1 MILAQLSGLPK
12 EDMFIYGAAVLA
24 VGFIFFL
31 YLRTSNKKQ
40 EPSKPSEP
48 SKPPESPLGKE
59 INGLNVP
66 VLSTIK
72 PQKCLSELNLDEL
85 SKVVKQVGTKYKEAI
100 LAENSGKP
108 VIGGSSFIESDLE
121 KLKIYLLQREKDGSK
136 PPTNDPPIMEP
147 PNNTVQIN
155 TLQKQIDDLKIT
167 LDRST
172 SFAGEDTLF
181 CPSTGD
187 PMNKFNIEGETIDVS
202 KAGCWFDGGELLS
215 ILGRNNKFLTTLGLK
230 ISSVAQVEKAITD
243 KIEVESRKKLVTKLC
258 QQFLKTQDVSFKKQM
273 DFHNS
278 KLQSSHD
285 ISRPQSH
292 SGSSGLNSSFPGV
305 GVSQNSFASTQVP
318 PPGPNPVAPL
328 VSPST
333 TYGGPVK
340 CPASG
345 QIMTKELF
353 DGVTLDVSPSG
364 IWFDGRGHAGNTEP
378 ELLSILRSKPGFINS
393 LLGKNS
399 SVVDGIEK
407 KVDESA
413 SESIRQNEIL
423 ECKRKIH
430 TITSQMSRLTHTDP
444 QFARHLSLLQT
455 ELSKLGE
462 LK

>member
-1 MILAQLSGLPK
+1 LKILAQLSGLPK
-12 EDMFIYGAAVLA
+12 EDLLVYGAIALVI
-24 VGFIFFL
+24 GFICFSFV
-31 YLRTSNKKQ
+31 RN
-40 EPSKPSEP
+40 SKRKT
-48 SKPPESPLGKE
+48 KPPPKE
-59 INGLNVP
+59 PPVEDLDVP
-66 VLSTIK
+66 KLSFE
-72 PQKCLSELNLDEL
+72 PQKPLSEFNLDEL
-85 SKVVKQVGTKYKEAI
+85 RKLVKQTENKYKEAI

-108 VIGGSSFIESDLE
+108 IIGGSSSIESDLK
-121 KLKIYLLQREKDGSK
+121 KLKIYLYQREKEGQK
-136 PPTNDPPIMEP
+136 PSTDDPPIMEP
-147 PNNTVQIN
+147 PNNTIQID

-187 PMNKFNIEGETIDVS
+187 PMDKVNIEGETIDVS
-202 KAGCWFDGGELLS
+202 KAGCWFDGGELIS
-215 ILGRNNKFLTTLGLK
+215 ILGRNNNFLNTLRFK
-230 ISSVAQVEKAITD
+230 ISSIDQVEKAITD
-243 KIEVESRKKLVTKLC
+243 KIDVESRKKLVTKLC
-258 QQFLKTQDVSFKKQM
+258 QQFLKTHDVSFKKQM

-278 KLQSSHD
+278 KLQSSHG
-285 ISRPQSH
+285 IPRSQS
-292 SGSSGLNSSFPGV
+292 STGSSGLTSSFPGV
-305 GVSQNSFASTQVP
+305 GGDQNSFASTQSP
-318 PPGPNPVAPL
+318 PPRPNPAASS

-345 QIMTKELF
+345 QLMTKEIF

-378 ELLSILRSKPGFINS
+378 ELLSILRRKPGFINS

-399 SVVDGIEK
+399 PVVDGIEK

-413 SESIRQNEIL
+413 SESMRQNEIS